1 MKERDPRPKRKTSQ
15 IVWCIVRRTL
25 LMLFTFVLLTVAGL
39 CMVCNLIFNGPSESA
54 KNVLTMS
61 LMEASATKWI
71 PRLFIGAEGVQKVQD
86 SVSSTLPADV
96 SNADQVV
103 IQSGTNGGE
112 LSSEWEEHPD
122 GIRIEDIKGDTYT
135 AHVMIIRDPS
145 TVFLATSLY
154 PGQSYSTDILGKP
167 INLAMMELGT
177 VAGING
183 GAFFDNGT
191 GSPSIGSV
199 PQGLVVS
206 EGKVVWNDRK
216 SYNGF
221 AGLTEDNILL
231 VANTM
236 SAEKAKELKIRD
248 GCCFGPVL
256 IMDGVINESAYN
268 QNSGYNPRTAIGQ
281 RADGAIIFLCI
292 DGRQLGS
299 LGGTYADVINIMVE
313 YGAVNACNLDGG
325 SSSVMFYKDIYGKYG
340 TEDALVMINSYSLL
354 QETPRRMPTYFMVR
368 PSSEE

>member
-1 MKERDPRPKRKTSQ
+1 MKKNASAPKRKVSQ
-15 IVWCIVRRTL
+15 IIWCFVRRTL
-25 LMLFTFVLLTVAGL
+25 LLLFTLVILLVVGL
-39 CMVCNLIFNGPSESA
+39 YMVCDLIFNGPSESA

-61 LMEASATKWI
+61 LLEASATKWV
-71 PRLFIGAEGVQKVQD
+71 PGLFIGEEGVRDVQS

-96 SNADQVV
+96 SDSSQVV
-103 IQSGTNGGE
+103 IQSGIANGE
-112 LSSEWEEHPD
+112 VTSEWKDHPD
-122 GIRIEDIKGDTYT
+122 GIRIESIKGDTFN
-135 AHVMIIRDPS
+135 AHIMIIRDPS
-145 TVFLATSLY
+145 SVFVATSLY
-154 PGQSYSTDILGKP
+154 PGQKFSTAVPGKP
-167 INLAMMELGT
+167 INLTMMELGT
-177 VAGING
+177 IAGINA
-183 GAFFDNGT
+183 GAFFDDGT
-191 GSPSIGSV
+191 GSSTIGSV
-199 PQGLVVS
+199 PQGIVLS
-206 EGKVVWNDRK
+206 EGNVVWNDRR

-221 AGLTEDNILL
+221 VGITEENILV

-256 IMDGVINESAYN
+256 IMDGVINETAYN

-299 LGGTYADVINIMVE
+299 MGGTYADIINIMVE

-325 SSSVMFYKDIYGKYG
+325 SSTVMFYKDTYGKYG
-340 TEDALVMINSYSLL
+340 SPDALVMINSYSLL

-368 PSSEE
+368 ATSEE

>member
-1 MKERDPRPKRKTSQ
+1 MERKTPRPKRKVSQ
-15 IVWCIVRRTL
+15 IIWCFVRRTL
-25 LMLFTFVLLTVAGL
+25 LLLFTVAILAVVGL
-39 CMVCNLIFNGPSESA
+39 YMVCDLIFNGPSESA

-61 LMEASATKWI
+61 LLEASATKWV
-71 PRLFIGAEGVQKVQD
+71 PALFIGEDGVRDVQD

-96 SNADQVV
+96 SNASQVI
-103 IQSGTNGGE
+103 IQSGVENGE
-112 LSSEWEEHPD
+112 VTSEWKDHPD
-122 GIRIEDIKGDTYT
+122 GIRIESLKGDTFT

-154 PGQSYSTDILGKP
+154 PGQSFSTDIPGKP
-167 INLAMMELGT
+167 INLTMMELGT
-177 VAGING
+177 VAAING
-183 GAFFDNGT
+183 GAFFDDGT
-191 GSPSIGSV
+191 GSSTIGSV

-206 EGKVVWNDRK
+206 EGKVVWNDKR

-221 AGLTEDNILL
+221 VGITEDNILL
-231 VANTM
+231 VANSM
-236 SAEKAKELKIRD
+236 SADKAKELKIRD

-256 IMDGVINESAYN
+256 IMDGVINETAYN

-299 LGGTYADVINIMVE
+299 LGGTYADIINIMVE

-325 SSSVMFYKDIYGKYG
+325 SSSVMFYKDIYGKFG
-340 TEDALVMINSYSLL
+340 SENALVMVNNYSLL